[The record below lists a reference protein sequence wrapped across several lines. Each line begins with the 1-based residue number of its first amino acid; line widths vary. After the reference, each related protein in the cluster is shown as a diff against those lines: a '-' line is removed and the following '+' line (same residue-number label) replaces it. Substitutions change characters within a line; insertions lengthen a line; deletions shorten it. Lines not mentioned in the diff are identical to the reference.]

1 MYGSRSQNPVLNI
14 WALFGL
20 CRTDGKVVAGLTEF
34 ARLAEQTF
42 LTSAGQ
48 QKEVYRKKMK
58 ARLID
63 ATEAE
68 AEAETAKDKKKKNKK
83 NKKNRQK
90 K

>member
-1 MYGSRSQNPVLNI
+1 MYGSRPQNPVLNI

-68 AEAETAKDKKKKNKK
+68 AEAETAKDKKKKKK
-83 NKKNRQK
+83 NKKNKQK